1 MIKSTRPSAFAG
13 QIVKSLQ
20 HANWHVRE
28 GVLTLLVR
36 CIIVQSQQDPRKPS
50 APKPQLQNNA
60 ESLALNAALIEEIC
74 FLVKVEDKKQ
84 LSQMGID
91 ALALLVA
98 TSPNKAKSEGLVMK
112 ELGGSGEQHKTLAKT
127 KDNQVYKQVQARI
140 QEKALPFINNEGAV
154 EFAPAG
160 VRSVE

>member
-1 MIKSTRPSAFAG
+1 VQEDLVSLKKYFGPLLTHLIEKLSDSKQVVRDMVLECCGCMIKSTRPNVFAV

-36 CIIVQSQQDPRKPS
+36 CILVQSQQDGKKPS
-50 APKPQLQNNA
+50 NLKPQLQNNA
-60 ESLALNAALIEEIC
+60 ESLSMNAALIEEIC

-91 ALALLVA
+91 ALALIIA
-98 TSPNKAKSEGLVMK
+98 TSPNKAKSENLVMK
-112 ELGGSGEQHKTLAKT
+112 ELG
-127 KDNQVYKQVQARI
+127 V
-140 QEKALPFINNEGAV
+140 
-154 EFAPAG
+154 
-160 VRSVE
+160 

>member
-1 MIKSTRPSAFAG
+1 MIKNTRPNVFAV

-36 CIIVQSQQDPRKPS
+36 CIIVQGYQDSRKG
-50 APKPQLQNNA
+50 NVDTG
-60 ESLALNAALIEEIC
+60 SLCTNAAIIEEIC

-91 ALALLVA
+91 ALALIIV
-98 TSPNKAKSEGLVMK
+98 TSPNKAKSENLVMK
-112 ELGGSGEQHKTLAKT
+112 ELG
-127 KDNQVYKQVQARI
+127 V
-140 QEKALPFINNEGAV
+140 
-154 EFAPAG
+154 
-160 VRSVE
+160 